1 MAHVFDGWAEDSID
15 EEHDYS
21 NNGGYGVY
29 GIGELFFGERA
40 EWLEVD

>member
-21 NNGGYGVY
+21 NNAGYGGY